1 MTHKA
6 KVPRTRTNAARGP
19 ADPPRV
25 RVRSTPLQRPDESKL
40 ALAFYLIA
48 MQLVEDRT
56 DAGSEPPEG
65 DVSELLPD
73 QPERG
78 DAGGDGV

>member
-6 KVPRTRTNAARGP
+6 KVPRTRTTTPSGGAAE
-19 ADPPRV
+19 PPRV

-56 DAGSEPPEG
+56 DAGSESPEG
-65 DVSELLPD
+65 DASEI
-73 QPERG
+73 EGG
-78 DAGGDGV
+78 DAAGDGA

>member
-1 MTHKA
+1 MRHKA
-6 KVPRTRTNAARGP
+6 KVPRKRTTTTGGAAE
-19 ADPPRV
+19 PPRV

-56 DAGSEPPEG
+56 DARSESPEG
-65 DVSELLPD
+65 NTSETEGSDAAGD
-73 QPERG
+73 Q
-78 DAGGDGV
+78 A

>member
-6 KVPRTRTNAARGP
+6 KVPRKRTTITDGAAE
-19 ADPPRV
+19 PPRV

-56 DAGSEPPEG
+56 DAGSKSPEG
-65 DVSELLPD
+65 DASET
-73 QPERG
+73 QGG
-78 DAGGDGV
+78 DAAGEGV